1 MARNSAGRRLA
12 LAGFVLLVPALVPG
26 WPASPA
32 RADRFPP
39 GNIRIVVP
47 AAPSTPPDI
56 ISRVVAAEMTRL
68 QGWTV
73 FVENRPS
80 AGNIVAGVDVLKQPA
95 DGTSIFAVGMPLMA
109 TPSLFAN
116 VPFRLDT
123 DFAPLVKVATS
134 YNVLVV
140 NPSLP
145 AKSVAE
151 LVALLKQKPDTF
163 TYSSGG
169 FGTPAHLIGEMF
181 KLLNGV
187 RVTHVP
193 YQQFPQAIADLVAG
207 VNQYM
212 FITML
217 PVVDLINAGKLRA
230 LAVTGPERVAALKD
244 VPTIVEEGFP
254 NLVVEDWVGYSVK
267 AGTPQE
273 VITELNRAVNA
284 ALARPNVRDAFA
296 KLGARPD
303 GGTAAEY
310 GNLMKTQSAYWSKV
324 VKDSGITIQK

>member
-1 MARNSAGRRLA
+1 VLAGLAA
-12 LAGFVLLVPALVPG
+12 LAAALVAG
-26 WPASPA
+26 WPGAPLSA
-32 RADRFPP
+32 QGFPP

-56 ISRVVAAEMTRL
+56 ISRVVAAELTRL

-80 AGNIVAGVDVLKQPA
+80 AGMIVAGNDVLKQTA

-109 TPSLFAN
+109 APSLFPM
-116 VPFRLDT
+116 PFKLDT
-123 DFAPLVKVATS
+123 DFTPLVKVATS

-140 NPSLP
+140 NPSVP
-145 AKSVAE
+145 ARSVAE
-151 LVALLKQKPDTF
+151 LVALLRQKPDTF
-163 TYSSGG
+163 SYSSGG

-181 KLLNGV
+181 KLRTGV
-187 RVTHVP
+187 RATHVP

-207 VNQYM
+207 NNQYM

-254 NLVVEDWVGYSVK
+254 KLVVEDWVGYSLK
-267 AGTPQE
+267 AGTPPE
-273 VITELNRAVNA
+273 VVAELNRAVNA
-284 ALARPNVRDAFA
+284 ALGRPNVRDAFA

-303 GGTAAEY
+303 GGTATDF
-310 GNLMKTQSAYWSKV
+310 GNLMKTQSAYWARV